1 MNKALSPRSR
11 MALLQ
16 TRRLAVFL
24 VLACMLSLSGC
35 VSKTKVYTAD
45 KTMTYRGDLYNMSN
59 VQRIS
64 PAVEGKL
71 PNGETVN
78 MKGMDRNEVEDLL
91 DENSPVMVSMYVEMD
106 DQKMVYLRSSVDR
119 WSEFSK
125 MSKSLDSAMGK
136 INKFMA
142 NKKSTQLKLK

>member
-1 MNKALSPRSR
+1 MSNVELPRHR
-11 MALLQ
+11 IDFLQ
-16 TRRLAVFL
+16 ARRLAVFL
-24 VLACMLSLSGC
+24 LLACMLSLTGC

-64 PAVEGKL
+64 PVVEGKL
-71 PNGETVN
+71 PNGETVD
-78 MKGMDRNEVEDLL
+78 MKAMDRKEVEDLL
-91 DENSPVMVSMYVEMD
+91 DANSPIMVSMYVEMD
-106 DQKMVYLRSSVDR
+106 DQRMVYRRSSVDR
-119 WSEFSK
+119 YSDYSK
-125 MSKSLDSAMGK
+125 MSKSLESAMGK